1 MSGCSVEKYYSRT
14 SDETPQPN
22 IIKKTE
28 IFVCPDFLD
37 TDCRAA
43 AVMKKTLVRL
53 KKVESFAL
61 ISKAIIPTKITFAL

>member
-1 MSGCSVEKYYSRT
+1 M
-14 SDETPQPN
+14 
-22 IIKKTE
+22 TE

-61 ISKAIIPTKITFAL
+61 ISKTIIPSKISFAL